1 MSSVAAVIKGA
12 NLSDISE
19 TLKRIA
25 DVDDCV
31 ILIRGGG
38 NRDIQTTIVRGA
50 FGNQVSILTGKE
62 GEAAWIGQDEGG
74 AKNVVVL
81 TPEFLQLLESPL
93 VIPAMLTTE
102 QAFKFKNANGVETEI
117 PKGEYITLLTRLLF
131 IIYNI
136 CFFCCGFEYRF
147 YMYMSRVLLVGCIR
161 IFLDNPITA
170 DPCEML
176 GASIRMYFE
185 EARPDWN
192 TNELNNFQMVGY
204 RILLSDDLLL
214 DRYIYLESSMRDIF
228 VCVFS
233 VAYGI
238 KFCRL

>member
-117 PKGEYITLLTRLLF
+117 PKG
-131 IIYNI
+131 
-136 CFFCCGFEYRF
+136 
-147 YMYMSRVLLVGCIR
+147 CIR

-192 TNELNNFQMVGY
+192 TNELNNFQMW
-204 RILLSDDLLL
+204 RT
-214 DRYIYLESSMRDIF
+214 E
-228 VCVFS
+228 
-233 VAYGI
+233 
-238 KFCRL
+238 